1 MRGCVRV
8 AEWVSGCKGVGVGV
22 AVSEREIDSVCV

>member
-8 AEWVSGCKGVGVGV
+8 AEWVSGCKGVGV